1 MNALDATALDTPI
14 DAPLMGEINMTPLV
28 DVMLVLLIVFM
39 VTLPALVDAAQVRLP
54 QARSTP
60 LPRNLPHVDVRLA
73 ADGTPRWNGAAV
85 TAEALQARLRQAAQ
99 QNPPP
104 QIRLYADRATPYAF
118 VADLL
123 AAAQRAGVQGVAF
136 VTAAPAS
143 EGGDE
148 AP

>member
-1 MNALDATALDTPI
+1 MNALDTTTLDMPI
-14 DAPLMGEINMTPLV
+14 DTPLMGEINMTPLV

-60 LPRNLPHVDVRLA
+60 LPRNLTHVDVQLA
-73 ADGTPRWNGAAV
+73 AEGAPRWNGAAV
-85 TAEALQARLRQAAQ
+85 TTEALHARLRQVAQ
-99 QNPPP
+99 QDPQP
-104 QIRLYADRATPYAF
+104 QIRLYADRATPYAY

-123 AAAQRAGVQGVAF
+123 AMAQRAGVQGVAF
-136 VTAAPAS
+136 VTTVPT
-143 EGGDE
+143 GTGE